1 MLRRAPLRVDDA
13 QEERMRAKY
22 LDLLQR
28 KNDAARQFESAQAQ
42 LGQAV
47 TAHDEWRQEL
57 QQKHGARLEEK
68 AKAAKSL
75 VQQHEQSVRLKVW
88 NEYISTISKIEPD
101 LKESGRAVSAGLVNM
116 FLPGFLPQKQRARP
130 QDVPEHRAWEYFGAN
145 CRGLSDSFQVFEPM
159 VEPVLEPFVSGM
171 VEPLSD
177 VMQSLQ
183 VRALLVVAITSA
195 VSFGVGWVVGRRF
208 GRGGAG
214 KES

>member
-1 MLRRAPLRVDDA
+1 MPRDQPDDA
-13 QEERMRAKY
+13 PDKEEAVRQRCQAFEERMRAKY

-57 QQKHGARLEEK
+57 QQKHAARLEEK

-75 VQQHEQSVRLKVW
+75 VQQHEQS
-88 NEYISTISKIEPD
+88 
-101 LKESGRAVSAGLVNM
+101 
-116 FLPGFLPQKQRARP
+116 KQRARP